1 MNPSERLFRMAQNGG
16 IKLQMLQVRARI
28 GCIAFLLASAGILVG
43 CQASSFDDLAAYGD
57 SARTLKDES
66 AVAFYKNDELITVG
80 KLQFQ
85 EKNYG
90 KSYAI
95 YKRAVDVFPEDPAA
109 WLGFAASADMVARF
123 DTSDR
128 AYRVLSRMIGNTP
141 VYYNNIGYSHLL
153 RGDLRA
159 ARRYFL
165 KAYELDPT
173 NEVTARNLEL
183 MKNSV
188 NFAQR

>member
-1 MNPSERLFRMAQNGG
+1 M
-16 IKLQMLQVRARI
+16 V
-28 GCIAFLLASAGILVG
+28 AFQIRCLTLLLAGVVTLAG
-43 CQASSFDDLAAYGD
+43 CQSSSVDDLAAFGD
-57 SARTLKDES
+57 SAKTLEDDS
-66 AVAFYKNDELITVG
+66 AVAFYKNDELITTG

-90 KSYAI
+90 KSYAV
-95 YKRAVDVFPEDPAA
+95 YKRAVTVFPEDPSA
-109 WLGFAASADMVARF
+109 WLGFAASADMIGRF

-128 AYRVLSRMIGNTP
+128 AYKRLSQMIGNTP

-153 RGDLRA
+153 RGDLPK

-165 KAYELDPT
+165 QAYELDPG
-173 NEVTARNLEL
+173 NETTARNLEL

>member
-1 MNPSERLFRMAQNGG
+1 
-16 IKLQMLQVRARI
+16 MLQVSARI
-28 GCIAFLLASAGILVG
+28 RCIAFLLASGAILVG
-43 CQASSFDDLAAYGD
+43 CQSSGFDNLAAYGD
-57 SARTLKDES
+57 SAKTVEDDS

-95 YKRAVDVFPEDPAA
+95 YKRAVNVFPEDPAA
-109 WLGFAASADMVARF
+109 WLGFAASADMVGRF

-128 AYRVLSRMIGNTP
+128 AYRELARMIGNTP

-153 RGDLRA
+153 RGDLPG

-165 KAYELDPT
+165 KAYELDPA

-183 MKNSV
+183 LKNSV
-188 NFAQR
+188 NFAQRR

>member
-1 MNPSERLFRMAQNGG
+1 MVTFQ
-16 IKLQMLQVRARI
+16 IKSRVR
-28 GCIAFLLASAGILVG
+28 CLSLLLVG
-43 CQASSFDDLAAYGD
+43 MATLAGCQSDSLDDMSAFGD
-57 SARTLKDES
+57 SAKTVADDS
-66 AVAFYKNDELITVG
+66 AVAFYKNDELIATG

-95 YKRAVDVFPEDPAA
+95 YKRAVAVFPEDPSA
-109 WLGFAASADMVARF
+109 WLGFAASADMIARF

-128 AYRVLSRMIGNTP
+128 AYQQLARMIGNTP

-153 RGDLRA
+153 RGDLPG

-165 KAYELDPT
+165 RAYELDPA
-173 NEVTARNLEL
+173 NETTARNLEL

-188 NFAQR
+188 KFAQR

>member
-1 MNPSERLFRMAQNGG
+1 M
-16 IKLQMLQVRARI
+16 VT
-28 GCIAFLLASAGILVG
+28 LAG
-43 CQASSFDDLAAYGD
+43 CQSDSLDDMSAFGD
-57 SARTLKDES
+57 SAKTVADDS
-66 AVAFYKNDELITVG
+66 AVAFYKNDELIATG

-95 YKRAVDVFPEDPAA
+95 YKRAVAVFPEDPSA
-109 WLGFAASADMVARF
+109 WLGFAASADMIARF

-128 AYRVLSRMIGNTP
+128 AYQQLARMIGNTP

-153 RGDLRA
+153 RGDLPG

-165 KAYELDPT
+165 RAYELDPA
-173 NEVTARNLEL
+173 NETTARNLEL

-188 NFAQR
+188 KFAQR

>member
-1 MNPSERLFRMAQNGG
+1 MLAHRIRSQLRPSPL
-16 IKLQMLQVRARI
+16 
-28 GCIAFLLASAGILVG
+28 LLAALILTG
-43 CQASSFDDLAAYGD
+43 CQSAAFDDVAAFGD
-57 SARTLKDES
+57 SAKTLEDDS

-80 KLQFQ
+80 KLQFK

-95 YKRAVDVFPEDPAA
+95 YKRAVAVFPQDPAA
-109 WLGFAASADMVARF
+109 WLGFAASADMIGRF

-128 AYRVLSRMIGNTP
+128 AYQQLAKMIGNSP
-141 VYYNNIGYSHLL
+141 VYFNNIGYSHLL
-153 RGDLRA
+153 RGDLPT

-173 NEVTARNLEL
+173 NETTARNLEL

-188 NFAQR
+188 KFAQR

>member
-1 MNPSERLFRMAQNGG
+1 
-16 IKLQMLQVRARI
+16 MLQVRAQI
-28 GCIAFLLASAGILVG
+28 GCIAFLLASAWILVG
-43 CQASSFDDLAAYGD
+43 CQSSSFDDLAAYGD

-109 WLGFAASADMVARF
+109 WLGLAASADMVARF

-128 AYRVLSRMIGNTP
+128 AYRELSRMIGNTP

-153 RGDLRA
+153 RGDLRS

-165 KAYELDPT
+165 KAYELDPS

-188 NFAQR
+188 NFAQRG

>member
-1 MNPSERLFRMAQNGG
+1 MATFQ
-16 IKLQMLQVRARI
+16 IRCLTL
-28 GCIAFLLASAGILVG
+28 LLAGVITLAG
-43 CQASSFDDLAAYGD
+43 CQSSSVDDLAAFGD
-57 SARTLKDES
+57 SAKTLEDDS
-66 AVAFYKNDELITVG
+66 AVAFYKNDELITTG

-95 YKRAVDVFPEDPAA
+95 YKRAVNVFPQDPSA
-109 WLGFAASADMVARF
+109 WLGFAASADMIGRF

-128 AYRVLSRMIGNTP
+128 AYQQLSRMIGNTP
-141 VYYNNIGYSHLL
+141 IYYNNIGYSHLL
-153 RGDLRA
+153 RGDLPK

-165 KAYELDPT
+165 KAYELDPA
-173 NEVTARNLEL
+173 NETTARNLEL

>member
-1 MNPSERLFRMAQNGG
+1 MEMSRS
-16 IKLQMLQVRARI
+16 KI
-28 GCIAFLLASAGILVG
+28 GRVTLLAGALLLGG
-43 CQASSFDDLAAYGD
+43 CQSDALDDVAAFGD
-57 SARTLKDES
+57 SAKTLNDDS
-66 AVAFYKNDELITVG
+66 AVAFYKDDELVTTG

-95 YKRAVDVFPEDPAA
+95 YKRAVEVFPRDPAA
-109 WLGFAASADMVARF
+109 WLGFAASSDMVGRF

-128 AYRVLSRMIGNTP
+128 AYAQLARMIGNTP

-153 RGDLRA
+153 RGDLPK

-173 NEVTARNLEL
+173 NETTARNLEL

-188 NFAQR
+188 NVAQR

>member
-1 MNPSERLFRMAQNGG
+1 
-16 IKLQMLQVRARI
+16 ML
-28 GCIAFLLASAGILVG
+28 LLVG
-43 CQASSFDDLAAYGD
+43 GLMLAGCQTDALDDLAAFGD
-57 SARTLKDES
+57 SAKTLNDES
-66 AVAFYKNDELITVG
+66 AVAFYKDDELVTKG

-95 YKRAVDVFPEDPAA
+95 YKRAVDVFPQDPAA
-109 WLGFAASADMVARF
+109 WLGFAASSDMIARF

-128 AYRVLSRMIGNTP
+128 AYAQLSRMIGGTA

-153 RGDLRA
+153 RGDLPG
-159 ARRYFL
+159 ARNYFL

-173 NEVTARNLEL
+173 NETTARNLEL

-188 NFAQR
+188 KYAQR

>member
-1 MNPSERLFRMAQNGG
+1 MVTFQ
-16 IKLQMLQVRARI
+16 IKSQVR
-28 GCIAFLLASAGILVG
+28 CLSLLLVG
-43 CQASSFDDLAAYGD
+43 MVTLAGCQSDSLDDMSAFGD
-57 SARTLKDES
+57 SAKTVADDS
-66 AVAFYKNDELITVG
+66 AVAFYKNDELIATG

-95 YKRAVDVFPEDPAA
+95 YKRAVAVFPEDPSA
-109 WLGFAASADMVARF
+109 WLGFAASADMIARF

-128 AYRVLSRMIGNTP
+128 AYQQLARMIGNTP

-153 RGDLRA
+153 RGDLPG

-165 KAYELDPT
+165 RAYELDPA
-173 NEVTARNLEL
+173 NETTARNLEL

-188 NFAQR
+188 KFAQR

>member
-1 MNPSERLFRMAQNGG
+1 MA
-16 IKLQMLQVRARI
+16 LTATVA
-28 GCIAFLLASAGILVG
+28 LAG
-43 CQASSFDDLAAYGD
+43 CQSAALDDVAAFGD
-57 SARTLKDES
+57 SANTLKDDS
-66 AVAFYKNDELITVG
+66 DVAFYKNDELIVKG

-95 YKRAVDVFPEDPAA
+95 YKRAVAVFPEDPAA
-109 WLGFAASADMVARF
+109 WLGFAASADMIARF
-123 DTSDR
+123 DTADV
-128 AYRVLSRMIGNTP
+128 AYKQLAKMIGNTP
-141 VYYNNIGYSHLL
+141 VYYNNLGYSHLL
-153 RGDLRA
+153 RGNLPN

-173 NEVTARNLEL
+173 NETTARNLEL

-188 NFAQR
+188 KFAQR

>member
-1 MNPSERLFRMAQNGG
+1 MATSQIRSQIRRLT
-16 IKLQMLQVRARI
+16 LL
-28 GCIAFLLASAGILVG
+28 IAGGILVAG
-43 CQASSFDDLAAYGD
+43 CQSAAFDDVAAFGD
-57 SARTLKDES
+57 SAKTLEDDS
-66 AVAFYKNDELITVG
+66 AVAFYKNDELVTKG

-95 YKRAVDVFPEDPAA
+95 YKRAVAVFPEDPSA
-109 WLGFAASADMVARF
+109 WLGFAASADMIGRF

-128 AYRVLSRMIGNTP
+128 AYQQLSGMIGNTA

-153 RGDLRA
+153 RGDLPK

-165 KAYELDPT
+165 KAYEIDPT
-173 NEVTARNLEL
+173 NETTARNLEL

-188 NFAQR
+188 KFAQR

>member
-1 MNPSERLFRMAQNGG
+1 MLAHRIRSQLRLPP
-16 IKLQMLQVRARI
+16 L
-28 GCIAFLLASAGILVG
+28 LLAALIMPG
-43 CQASSFDDLAAYGD
+43 CQTAALDDLAAFGD
-57 SARTLKDES
+57 SAKTLEDDS
-66 AVAFYKNDELITVG
+66 AVAFYKDDELITTG
-80 KLQFQ
+80 KLQFK

-95 YKRAVDVFPEDPAA
+95 YKRAVAVFPEDPAA
-109 WLGFAASADMVARF
+109 WLGFAASADMIGRF

-128 AYRVLSRMIGNTP
+128 AYKQLAKMIGNSP

-153 RGDLRA
+153 RGDLPT

-165 KAYELDPT
+165 KAYELDPA
-173 NEVTARNLEL
+173 NETTARNLEL

-188 NFAQR
+188 RFAQR

>member
-1 MNPSERLFRMAQNGG
+1 
-16 IKLQMLQVRARI
+16 MLRIRARI
-28 GCIAFLLASAGILVG
+28 NCIAFLLASGAILVG
-43 CQASSFDDLAAYGD
+43 CQSSSFDHLAAYGD
-57 SARTLKDES
+57 SAKTLEDDS
-66 AVAFYKNDELITVG
+66 AVAFYKNDELITTG

-95 YKRAVDVFPEDPAA
+95 YKRAVYVFPEDPAA
-109 WLGFAASADMVARF
+109 WLGFAASADMVGRF

-128 AYRVLSRMIGNTP
+128 AYRELSRMIGNTP
-141 VYYNNIGYSHLL
+141 VYYNNIGYSYLL
-153 RGDLRA
+153 RGDLPK

-165 KAYELDPT
+165 KAYELDPA

-183 MKNSV
+183 MRNSV
-188 NFAQR
+188 NFAQRG

>member
-1 MNPSERLFRMAQNGG
+1 
-16 IKLQMLQVRARI
+16 MLQIRARI
-28 GCIAFLLASAGILVG
+28 GRCALLFASVGMLVA
-43 CQASSFDDLAAYGD
+43 CQSSSFDDLAAFGD
-57 SARTLKDES
+57 SANTLKDES

-80 KLQFQ
+80 KRQFQ

-109 WLGFAASADMVARF
+109 WLGLAASADMVARF

-128 AYRVLSRMIGNTP
+128 AYQQLSRMIGNTP

-159 ARRYFL
+159 ARGYFL
-165 KAYELDPT
+165 KAYELDPA

-188 NFAQR
+188 NFAQRG

>member
-1 MNPSERLFRMAQNGG
+1 
-16 IKLQMLQVRARI
+16 MLAHRVRSQPRVSPL
-28 GCIAFLLASAGILVG
+28 LLAALILTG
-43 CQASSFDDLAAYGD
+43 CQSAALDDVAAFGD
-57 SARTLKDES
+57 SAKTLEDDS
-66 AVAFYKNDELITVG
+66 AVAFYKDDELITTG
-80 KLQFQ
+80 KLQFK

-95 YKRAVDVFPEDPAA
+95 YKRAVAVFPQDPAA
-109 WLGFAASADMVARF
+109 WLGFAASADMIGRF
-123 DTSDR
+123 DTADR
-128 AYRVLSRMIGNTP
+128 AYQQLAEMIGTSP

-153 RGDLRA
+153 RGDLRT

-173 NEVTARNLEL
+173 NETTARNLEL

-188 NFAQR
+188 KFAQR

>member
-1 MNPSERLFRMAQNGG
+1 MVAVQIRCLT
-16 IKLQMLQVRARI
+16 L
-28 GCIAFLLASAGILVG
+28 LLAGVMSLAG
-43 CQASSFDDLAAYGD
+43 CQSSSVDDLAAFGD
-57 SARTLKDES
+57 SAKTLEDDS
-66 AVAFYKNDELITVG
+66 AVAFYKNDELITTG

-90 KSYAI
+90 KSYAV
-95 YKRAVDVFPEDPAA
+95 YKRAVAIFPEDPSA
-109 WLGFAASADMVARF
+109 WLGFAASADMIGRF
-123 DTSDR
+123 DSSDR
-128 AYRVLSRMIGNTP
+128 AYLQLSRMIGNTP

-153 RGDLRA
+153 RGDLPK

-165 KAYELDPT
+165 KAYELDPG
-173 NEVTARNLEL
+173 NETTARNLEL

>member
-1 MNPSERLFRMAQNGG
+1 MVAHQIRSQLDRLSR
-16 IKLQMLQVRARI
+16 LLVV
-28 GCIAFLLASAGILVG
+28 AFILSG
-43 CQASSFDDLAAYGD
+43 CQSAAFDDVAAFGD
-57 SARTLKDES
+57 SAKTLQDDS
-66 AVAFYKNDELITVG
+66 AVVFYKDDELITKG

-95 YKRAVDVFPEDPAA
+95 YKRAVAVLPQDPAA
-109 WLGFAASADMVARF
+109 WLGFAASADMIGRF

-128 AYRVLSRMIGNTP
+128 AYQQLAKMIGNNA

-153 RGDLRA
+153 RGDLPT
-159 ARRYFL
+159 ARRFFL

-173 NEVTARNLEL
+173 NETTARNLEL

-188 NFAQR
+188 KVVQR

>member
-1 MNPSERLFRMAQNGG
+1 MG
-16 IKLQMLQVRARI
+16 IKLPILQIRA
-28 GCIAFLLASAGILVG
+28 GTKCIALLIATGAILAG
-43 CQASSFDDLAAYGD
+43 CQSSGVDGLAAYGD
-57 SARTLKDES
+57 SAKTLEDDS
-66 AVAFYKNDELITVG
+66 AVAFYKNDELITTG

-95 YKRAVDVFPEDPAA
+95 YKRAVDVFPQDPAA
-109 WLGFAASADMVARF
+109 WLGLAASADMVARF

-128 AYRVLSRMIGNTP
+128 AYQQLSRMIGNTP

-153 RGDLRA
+153 RGDLRT
-159 ARRYFL
+159 ARGYFL
-165 KAYELDPT
+165 KAYELDPG

-188 NFAQR
+188 NYAQR

>member
-1 MNPSERLFRMAQNGG
+1 MLAHRIRSQLRPSPL
-16 IKLQMLQVRARI
+16 
-28 GCIAFLLASAGILVG
+28 LLAALIVTG
-43 CQASSFDDLAAYGD
+43 CQSAALDDVAAFGD
-57 SARTLKDES
+57 SAKTLEDDS

-80 KLQFQ
+80 KLQFK

-95 YKRAVDVFPEDPAA
+95 YKRAVAVFPQDPAA
-109 WLGFAASADMVARF
+109 WLGFAASADMIGRF

-128 AYRVLSRMIGNTP
+128 AYQQLAKMIGNSP
-141 VYYNNIGYSHLL
+141 VYFNNIGYSHLL
-153 RGDLRA
+153 RGDLPT

-173 NEVTARNLEL
+173 NETTARNLEL

-188 NFAQR
+188 KFAQR